1 MPAGDTEEAEL
12 GLALRG
18 DDSHWC
24 ADRLACLACEL
35 LSVRGLTDGLRGAGD
50 QLVVMVGGSSCQ
62 HRPKGSNN
70 GPRARADGSGAD
82 NVGSKLRHLD
92 VVTDVLEPPAHDVR
106 YQHVNGVAADVYRGE
121 PHERRVTQSASVAAK
136 KGTRM
141 EKDSMGEMEVPA
153 DAYYG
158 ASTQRAVLNFPISGQ
173 PFPRRFIRAL
183 GMVKKAAAQTNRELG
198 LLSRRRARA
207 IAAAAQEVIEGTLDG
222 QFPIDIYQTGSGTST
237 NTNANEVIANRANEI
252 LGGVKGSKVVHPNDH
267 VNLCQSSNDVI
278 PTAIQLS
285 AAMAIKD
292 ELIPA
297 LEQLR
302 KALDAKSHEFWPL
315 VKTGRTHLQDATPI
329 RLGQEFRGYA
339 GQMEESVRRARA
351 AIEELAR
358 IPLGGTA
365 VGTGLN
371 SHPQYA
377 RLASVRLAKA
387 TGVPVRETS
396 NHFHAQATLDVVV
409 ATHGALPT
417 IATRLWK
424 IASDVRLMGTGPIAG
439 LGELR
444 LPETQP
450 GSSIMPGKVNPV
462 IIESM
467 LMVIARVYGNDLTVL
482 VSGQAGSLFELNVM
496 MPVAAQAI
504 LESITL
510 LAAATRNFS
519 ERCVE
524 GLQATDRGPELV
536 ERSPMV
542 ATALNPVIGDDE
554 AAKLGKEA
562 MGTGRSIRQLARGRG
577 VNERQLNKVLDLGKM
592 TKPGL
597 EGPGGGG

>member
-1 MPAGDTEEAEL
+1 M
-12 GLALRG
+12 
-18 DDSHWC
+18 
-24 ADRLACLACEL
+24 
-35 LSVRGLTDGLRGAGD
+35 
-50 QLVVMVGGSSCQ
+50 
-62 HRPKGSNN
+62 
-70 GPRARADGSGAD
+70 
-82 NVGSKLRHLD
+82 
-92 VVTDVLEPPAHDVR
+92 
-106 YQHVNGVAADVYRGE
+106 
-121 PHERRVTQSASVAAK
+121 AAK

-173 PFPRRFIRAL
+173 PFPRGFIRAL
-183 GMVKKAAAQTNRELG
+183 GIIKKAAAQTNRELG

-207 IAAAAQEVIEGTLDG
+207 ITAAAQEVIDGKLDAH
-222 QFPIDIYQTGSGTST
+222 FPIDVYQTGSGTST
-237 NTNANEVIANRANEI
+237 NTNANEVIANRANEL
-252 LGGVKGSKVVHPNDH
+252 LGRSGERVVHPNDH

-285 AAMAIKD
+285 AAMAID
-292 ELIPA
+292 EDLIPA
-297 LEQLR
+297 LDRLR
-302 KALDAKSHEFWPL
+302 KALEAKSKEFWPI

-329 RLGQEFRGYA
+329 RLGQEFKGYA
-339 GQMEESVRRARA
+339 GQVDESIRRAQG
-351 AIEELAR
+351 AIDELVR

-377 RLASVRLAKA
+377 RIAAARLAKA
-387 TGVPVRETS
+387 TGLPVKETS
-396 NHFHAQATLDVVV
+396 NHFHALATLDAVV
-409 ATHGALPT
+409 AAHGALRT
-417 IATRLWK
+417 IATSLWK
-424 IASDVRLMGTGPIAG
+424 IGSDIRLMGTGPIAG

-482 VSGQAGSLFELNVM
+482 VSGQSGSLFELNVM
-496 MPVAAQAI
+496 MPVAGVAT
-504 LESITL
+504 LESIAL
-510 LAAATRNFS
+510 LAASARNFS
-519 ERCVE
+519 ARCVE

-536 ERSPMV
+536 ERSPML
-542 ATALNPVIGDDE
+542 ATALNPVIGYDE
-554 AAKLGKEA
+554 AAKIAKESIR
-562 MGTGRSIRQLARGRG
+562 TGRSIRQLARGRG
-577 VNERQLNKVLDLGKM
+577 VSESSLTKVLDLGKM

-597 EGPGGGG
+597 EGPGGG